1 MDITT
6 TSPAQQRGDALVIN
20 GDSGQVL
27 RDLPDN
33 SVDAILIDPPYEMGF
48 TRLSDKGWDSTGVA
62 FDTELWA
69 EAFRVLRPGG
79 NVAAF
84 GHARTVHRLAVAI
97 EDAGFEMRDQ
107 IIAWMY
113 GQGMAKG
120 LHTERA
126 VMAAYGAE
134 TARGSQGFHT
144 NLKPAYEPII
154 MARKPLEGTLA
165 DNWAKHLTGG
175 YNIDATRVATTES
188 RSRTPGDTQAVT
200 WTIQRGIDKNES
212 HADGR
217 WTPNVVLCHRPECSE
232 DTGCDE
238 LCAVTE
244 VKTQGLATRGRG
256 EDVTRFFPV
265 FHYHPKAVK
274 SERPSVNGI
283 EHMTVKPLGLIRW
296 LMTLITP
303 PGGIV
308 LDFFAGSGTTVEA
321 AAELGFAII
330 AIELDPEYI
339 PLIEQRLERSA
350 MATSRTHGGV

>member
-1 MDITT
+1 VWLLM
-6 TSPAQQRGDALVIN
+6 
-20 GDSGQVL
+20 
-27 RDLPDN
+27 PDF
-33 SVDAILIDPPYEMGF
+33 G
-48 TRLSDKGWDSTGVA
+48 
-62 FDTELWA
+62 
-69 EAFRVLRPGG
+69 RVLRPGG

-97 EDAGFEMRDQ
+97 EDAGFELRDQ
-107 IIAWMY
+107 ILAWMY

-126 VMAAYGAE
+126 VTAAYGAE
-134 TARGSQGFHT
+134 TADGAQGFHT

-175 YNIDATRVATTES
+175 YNIDATRVPTTES
-188 RSRTPGDTQAVT
+188 RSRTPGDTAAVT
-200 WTIQRGIDKNES
+200 WKIQRGLDKNES
-212 HADGR
+212 HTGGR

-232 DTGCDE
+232 DQCAE
-238 LCAVTE
+238 MCAVTE
-244 VKTQGLATRGRG
+244 VRNQGLATRGRG

-265 FHYHPKAVK
+265 FHYHPKAIK
-274 SERPSVNGI
+274 SERPVVNGV

-303 PGGIV
+303 PGGVV
-308 LDFFAGSGTTVEA
+308 LDFFAGSGPTVEV
-321 AAELGFAII
+321 AAELGFSII

-339 PLIEQRLERSA
+339 PLIEYRQDRADEA
-350 MATSRTHGGV
+350 